1 MAGPAGPV
9 GQCQVRWRV
18 RAAPHACVT
27 LVLSVWGSFTHAISD
42 RPLETPTQKGGS
54 VMAEPTVPRSAADGE
69 ASVGDLVSL
78 AVRDVT
84 RLVRYELELARLELR
99 ADGRRLFM
107 SVALTAT
114 AGFAGILVMFMLSY
128 ALAFGLITL
137 GIWNWAAFLIV
148 AGAYVVLGA
157 LAMLVVYILLRRV
170 TGLRKTRDTVQED
183 LAVLRGAEET
193 LVRLPLGFPQRQGQR
208 HPVPHRRGRRG
219 AAGPAAARVPAVLVD
234 LAVAAH

>member
-1 MAGPAGPV
+1 MGIFLP
-9 GQCQVRWRV
+9 
-18 RAAPHACVT
+18 T
-27 LVLSVWGSFTHAISD
+27 AISD
-42 RPLETPTQKGGS
+42 RRLETPTQKGGS
-54 VMAEPTVPRSAADGE
+54 LMAEPAVPRSAADGE

-84 RLVRYELELARLELR
+84 RLVRCELELARLELR

-107 SVALTAT
+107 SVALTGV

-157 LAMLVVYILLRRV
+157 LAMLVVYIALRRI

-183 LAVLRGAEET
+183 LAVLRGSEDT
-193 LVRLPLGFPQRQGQR
+193 PQQ
-208 HPVPHRRGRRG
+208 
-219 AAGPAAARVPAVLVD
+219 AAVEAG
-234 LAVAAH
+234 

>member
-1 MAGPAGPV
+1 MGIFLP
-9 GQCQVRWRV
+9 
-18 RAAPHACVT
+18 T
-27 LVLSVWGSFTHAISD
+27 AISD
-42 RPLETPTQKGGS
+42 WRLETPTQKGGGL
-54 VMAEPTVPRSAADGE
+54 MAEPAVPRSAADGE

-84 RLVRYELELARLELR
+84 RLVRCELELARLELR

-107 SVALTAT
+107 SVALTGV

-128 ALAFGLITL
+128 ALAFGLITV

-157 LAMLVVYILLRRV
+157 RAMLVVYIALRRI

-183 LAVLRGAEET
+183 LAVLRGSEET
-193 LVRLPLGFPQRQGQR
+193 PQQ
-208 HPVPHRRGRRG
+208 
-219 AAGPAAARVPAVLVD
+219 AAVEAG
-234 LAVAAH
+234 

>member
-1 MAGPAGPV
+1 
-9 GQCQVRWRV
+9 
-18 RAAPHACVT
+18 
-27 LVLSVWGSFTHAISD
+27 
-42 RPLETPTQKGGS
+42 
-54 VMAEPTVPRSAADGE
+54 MAEPAVPGTSADGP

-84 RLVRYELELARLELR
+84 RLVRCELELARLELR
-99 ADGRRLFM
+99 SDVRRLFM

-157 LAMLVVYILLRRV
+157 LAMLIVYVTLRRI
-170 TGLRKTRDTVQED
+170 TGLRQTRDTVQED
-183 LAVLRGAEET
+183 LAVLRGDEDTSRSAAN
-193 LVRLPLGFPQRQGQR
+193 
-208 HPVPHRRGRRG
+208 G
-219 AAGPAAARVPAVLVD
+219 AR
-234 LAVAAH
+234 

>member
-1 MAGPAGPV
+1 
-9 GQCQVRWRV
+9 
-18 RAAPHACVT
+18 
-27 LVLSVWGSFTHAISD
+27 
-42 RPLETPTQKGGS
+42 
-54 VMAEPTVPRSAADGE
+54 MAEPAVPRSAANGA

-84 RLVRYELELARLELR
+84 RLVRLELR

-128 ALAFGLITL
+128 ALAFGLITA

-170 TGLRKTRDTVQED
+170 TGLRQTRDTVQED
-183 LAVLRGAEET
+183 LALLRGPEEN
-193 LVRLPLGFPQRQGQR
+193 
-208 HPVPHRRGRRG
+208 HK
-219 AAGPAAARVPAVLVD
+219 PAAAEAG
-234 LAVAAH
+234 

>member
-1 MAGPAGPV
+1 
-9 GQCQVRWRV
+9 
-18 RAAPHACVT
+18 
-27 LVLSVWGSFTHAISD
+27 
-42 RPLETPTQKGGS
+42 
-54 VMAEPTVPRSAADGE
+54 MAEPAVPGTSADGA

-84 RLVRYELELARLELR
+84 RLVRCELELARLEIR

-157 LAMLVVYILLRRV
+157 LAMLIVDVTLRRI
-170 TGLRKTRDTVQED
+170 TGLRQTRDTVQED
-183 LAVLRGAEET
+183 LALLRGDEDT
-193 LVRLPLGFPQRQGQR
+193 SR
-208 HPVPHRRGRRG
+208 
-219 AAGPAAARVPAVLVD
+219 PAANGAG
-234 LAVAAH
+234 